1 MDHTAEPG
9 APPAPGPA
17 APRTDGMLR
26 LAAVAVAMVIA
37 VSVYVLQNQLSPNVR
52 GAMGILAFIA
62 IVSAFSTNLKAVSW
76 RTVAFGMGIQLTLAL
91 LILKLEFNGW
101 RPGYAFFAKVGAAV
115 KQFLEFT
122 NAGSTFVFGGLADPG
137 AMSAIFPG
145 GFVFAFVAL
154 PTVIFVSSFFTVL
167 YYFGVLQFIV
177 KLFAKA
183 MMYLMRTS
191 GAETLAAA
199 ANVFMGQTEAPI
211 IVKPYVPRMTQSELL
226 AMMVG
231 GMATIS
237 GGVMAVYIALGADPV
252 AILTTSVMAA
262 PCGLYLAKILLPE
275 TEEPETR
282 GDVKTVVERQ
292 HVNVVDAAAAGASDG
307 LLLALNIAAMLIAF
321 LAFIALFDYLLGMI
335 RPGLSLPVIFS
346 WLFAPLALMMGVPV
360 QDAGAVGDLLG
371 TKLVANEFVAY
382 VKLTSEYRGLI
393 SDRAYTLSTFA
404 LTGFANFASIGI
416 LLGGI
421 GAMAP
426 SRRGDLARLGMKAL
440 LGGFLAT
447 MINASIAAMLI
458 G

>member
-1 MDHTAEPG
+1 
-9 APPAPGPA
+9 
-17 APRTDGMLR
+17 
-26 LAAVAVAMVIA
+26 
-37 VSVYVLQNQLSPNVR
+37 
-52 GAMGILAFIA
+52 
-62 IVSAFSTNLKAVSW
+62 
-76 RTVAFGMGIQLTLAL
+76 
-91 LILKLEFNGW
+91 
-101 RPGYAFFAKVGAAV
+101 
-115 KQFLEFT
+115 
-122 NAGSTFVFGGLADPG
+122 
-137 AMSAIFPG
+137 
-145 GFVFAFVAL
+145 
-154 PTVIFVSSFFTVL
+154 VIFVSSFFTVL
-167 YYFGVLQFIV
+167 YYFGVLQFVV
-177 KLFAKA
+177 KIFARA

-191 GAETLAAA
+191 GAETLSAA

-237 GGVMAVYIALGADPV
+237 GGVMAVYIALGADAV

-262 PCGLYLAKILLPE
+262 PCGLYLSKILLPE

-307 LLLALNIAAMLIAF
+307 LMLALNIAAMLIAF

-335 RPGLSLPVIFS
+335 RPGLSLPLIFS
-346 WLFAPLALMMGVPV
+346 WLFAPLALMMGVPI

-382 VKLTSEYRGLI
+382 VKLTSEYRGVI
-393 SDRAYTLSTFA
+393 SDRAYTLSTYA

-416 LLGGI
+416 QLGGI

-440 LGGFLAT
+440 LAGFLAT